1 MMSLGI
7 NLDDLL
13 CSKVFE
19 YEYEF
24 DEWPSTHYDDS
35 EMKMAYNGSI
45 FNLREKYKEV
55 LPDIKELTPKELKG
69 KQMFKIVYKL
79 NLLGTI

>member
-1 MMSLGI
+1 MALENNQIRAAEAINNHIVKYQNNFVSSYLFRHNLLHMMGLGI

-35 EMKMAYNGSI
+35 EMK
-45 FNLREKYKEV
+45 
-55 LPDIKELTPKELKG
+55 
-69 KQMFKIVYKL
+69 
-79 NLLGTI
+79 

>member
-1 MMSLGI
+1 MMGLGI

-35 EMKMAYNGSI
+35 EMK
-45 FNLREKYKEV
+45 
-55 LPDIKELTPKELKG
+55 
-69 KQMFKIVYKL
+69 
-79 NLLGTI
+79 